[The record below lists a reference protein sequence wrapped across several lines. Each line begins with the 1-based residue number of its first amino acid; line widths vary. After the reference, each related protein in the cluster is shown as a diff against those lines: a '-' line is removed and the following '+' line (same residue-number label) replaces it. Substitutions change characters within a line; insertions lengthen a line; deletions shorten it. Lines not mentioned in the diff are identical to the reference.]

1 MNFIYFCIVLA
12 VLASSAGA
20 IDLPAGSFS
29 ENKSLET
36 ISSRDDI
43 KRLINESN
51 PLLNAI
57 ALTNSRHE
65 KEGLY
70 VIGEVALLRA
80 EEDLRKLPGDNQSS
94 ELIEIGEFARL
105 YGDMSFAFG
114 MQKIPIKLSRYELPE
129 ELISA
134 GNNLSSE
141 NRLSGGLF
149 QGEYLFEQ
157 NPNPPALRIVEI
169 SEGHTE
175 SSGGVG
181 VIWDY

>member
-1 MNFIYFCIVLA
+1 MNFTYFCIVLA

-36 ISSRDDI
+36 ISSSDDI
-43 KRLINESN
+43 KGLINETN
-51 PLLNAI
+51 LILNAI
-57 ALTNSRHE
+57 SLTSEGHE
-65 KEGLY
+65 KEELY
-70 VIGEVALLRA
+70 VIGEVALSRA
-80 EEDLRKLPGDNQSS
+80 EKDLHKLSGDNQSS
-94 ELIEIGEFARL
+94 KLIEIGEFARL

-129 ELISA
+129 EQISV

-141 NRLSGGLF
+141 NRLAGGLY
-149 QGEYLFEQ
+149 QGESLFEP
-157 NPNPPALRIVEI
+157 NPNPPTLRIVEI